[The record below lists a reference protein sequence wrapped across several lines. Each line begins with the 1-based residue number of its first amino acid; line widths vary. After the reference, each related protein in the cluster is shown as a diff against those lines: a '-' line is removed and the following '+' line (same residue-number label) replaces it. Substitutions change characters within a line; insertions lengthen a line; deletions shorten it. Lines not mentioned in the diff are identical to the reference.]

1 MVETTNEE
9 RTMTMDN
16 IDQETQ
22 RLERKISEQSTRLSQ
37 ISIRKW
43 PSQNSANQSNQ
54 LILDSS
60 PDSVEVD
67 LPKSAKKRKK
77 RTGKFKQWLRNTFCA
92 QTSVQT
98 TDLGASH
105 RSSANGARNT
115 RELTADSWKEALD
128 HQLQS

>member
-1 MVETTNEE
+1 MVENTNTE
-9 RTMTMDN
+9 RTMSMLS
-16 IDQETQ
+16 IDLETQ
-22 RLERKISEQSTRLSQ
+22 RLEKKISEQNTRLSQ

-60 PDSVEVD
+60 PDSVEVE

-77 RTGKFKQWLRNTFCA
+77 KTSKFKRWLRNTFCA

-98 TDLGASH
+98 TDLGSSH
-105 RSSANGARNT
+105 RSSTNSARQT